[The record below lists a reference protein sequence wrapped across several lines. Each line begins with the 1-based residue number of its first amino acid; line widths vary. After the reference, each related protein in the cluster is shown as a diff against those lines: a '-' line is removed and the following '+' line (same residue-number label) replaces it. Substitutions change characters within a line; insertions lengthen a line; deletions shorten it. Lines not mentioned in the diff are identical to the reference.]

1 MQKPLMPK
9 PSKLTYERKK
19 PIEDRMDY
27 LRLRQSIRLNPP
39 TLVRKHPHD
48 PAECMC
54 YYCSCHSLEDFIEPV
69 LYGGITKRMLQNA
82 IKRRATRCVRYVYPV
97 YISDKHR
104 DVLNAFCEK
113 HFNVGREK
121 FYNSYTNTI
130 LSDMTDHTIPK
141 CRIAF
146 IALVGPYISSEIKYQ
161 LEKQIHT
168 F

>member
-1 MQKPLMPK
+1 MQKPLMQK

-19 PIEDRMDY
+19 PIDRFIFRQT
-27 LRLRQSIRLNPP
+27 LRLQMP

-104 DVLNAFCEK
+104 DVLNAFCEN

-130 LSDMTDHTIPK
+130 LSDMTGHTIPK

-146 IALVGPYISSEIKYQ
+146 IALVGPYISSEIKHQ

-168 F
+168 YTF

>member
-1 MQKPLMPK
+1 
-9 PSKLTYERKK
+9 
-19 PIEDRMDY
+19 MDHLSIRQS
-27 LRLRQSIRLNPP
+27 LRLHPP
-39 TLVRKHPHD
+39 TLVRENHND

-54 YYCSCHSLEDFIEPV
+54 YYCSCHSLEEFIEPV
-69 LYGGITKRMLQNA
+69 LYGGVTKRMIKDS

-121 FYNSYTNTI
+121 FYNYSTNTI
-130 LSDMTDHTIPK
+130 LSDMTGHTIPK

-146 IALVGPYISSEIKYQ
+146 VTLVGPYISSEIKYQ
-161 LEKQIHT
+161 LEKQIYT
-168 F
+168 FWEKV